1 MKFWFRWSLRDLRE
15 RWMQVLAIAL
25 IIALGT
31 GVYSGLGGQRQW
43 RESSYDQSYDMLHM
57 FDLRLSLTEGSYL
70 DAEAVRRALSEVD
83 GVQTAE
89 PRLVIPT
96 LVDASNNGETILRPG
111 RIIGMNSEA
120 ELNQIYIQKGRSF
133 TSSDE
138 GKNTAILDH
147 LFARYYDL
155 KPGDSLRVAGD
166 IPLEFVGTGQSP
178 EYFQIAPIEGM
189 FLMGES
195 SFAVIYMPLN
205 SLQTLVGREGLVN
218 DIVLTVEDGASRDAV
233 EQQLEA
239 VMAEQFP
246 QTGFSITP
254 KEEDNVYALMYGDA
268 EQDQGIWNLI
278 AFLFLLGAGMAAF
291 NLAGRIVEAQRR
303 EIGIGMALGLPGYKL
318 AIRPLLMGLQIAL
331 LGTVLGLVVGY
342 LLSDAFA
349 NYVED
354 FMPLPVWAEP
364 FSLAAFVRAALLGI
378 LIPFA
383 ATMYP
388 VWRAVRVRPIDAIK
402 TGYLVAKGGG
412 LVPVIQSL
420 PLPGR
425 SFTQMPFRNL
435 LRAPW
440 RTLLTLLGISIA
452 IILMVGMAGMLD
464 SIIATLDQAEVAYL
478 DKSPERMS
486 VMLDSFYPVSSVTP
500 LMNLTDE
507 EGKPLLSDAVATVMA
522 MASFVDGEDEIPT
535 ALELMDMT
543 NPIWTPT
550 LLSGSLSQSEGIVI
564 SEKTAHDLNVSVGD
578 TVTLRHPVREG
589 LFSFRVVETK
599 IKVTGIHNNPLRTP
613 SYMSLDQ
620 ASMVGIEGLT
630 NHLTILPASG
640 VSQNDV
646 RKALFTEPKV
656 TSVIAIANMPK
667 AFDDMLDLLVYF
679 LRIVQAVVLVLAF
692 LIAFNST
699 SINVDERRREIAT
712 MFAFGLRIRTVT
724 RMQILENV
732 VMGLLGTLVGI
743 GLGYVLLQYLFKV
756 EINDLMPEIAFTV
769 KVSVTTILAA
779 GVLGILVVSM
789 TPMLSVRK
797 MMNLNIPSTLR
808 VME

>member
-1 MKFWFRWSLRDLRE
+1 
-15 RWMQVLAIAL
+15 
-25 IIALGT
+25 
-31 GVYSGLGGQRQW
+31 
-43 RESSYDQSYDMLHM
+43 
-57 FDLRLSLTEGSYL
+57 
-70 DAEAVRRALSEVD
+70 
-83 GVQTAE
+83 
-89 PRLVIPT
+89 
-96 LVDASNNGETILRPG
+96 
-111 RIIGMNSEA
+111 
-120 ELNQIYIQKGRSF
+120 
-133 TSSDE
+133 
-138 GKNTAILDH
+138 
-147 LFARYYDL
+147 
-155 KPGDSLRVAGD
+155 
-166 IPLEFVGTGQSP
+166 
-178 EYFQIAPIEGM
+178 
-189 FLMGES
+189 
-195 SFAVIYMPLN
+195 
-205 SLQTLVGREGLVN
+205 
-218 DIVLTVEDGASRDAV
+218 
-233 EQQLEA
+233 
-239 VMAEQFP
+239 
-246 QTGFSITP
+246 
-254 KEEDNVYALMYGDA
+254 
-268 EQDQGIWNLI
+268 
-278 AFLFLLGAGMAAF
+278 
-291 NLAGRIVEAQRR
+291 
-303 EIGIGMALGLPGYKL
+303 
-318 AIRPLLMGLQIAL
+318 
-331 LGTVLGLVVGY
+331 
-342 LLSDAFA
+342 
-349 NYVED
+349 
-354 FMPLPVWAEP
+354 
-364 FSLAAFVRAALLGI
+364 
-378 LIPFA
+378 
-383 ATMYP
+383 
-388 VWRAVRVRPIDAIK
+388 
-402 TGYLVAKGGG
+402 
-412 LVPVIQSL
+412 
-420 PLPGR
+420 
-425 SFTQMPFRNL
+425 MPFRNL